1 VQAQSL
7 GRVVLSRKDAKA
19 RSLRDVFFT
28 QRHRGALAELGRMCF
43 FSQSRRD
50 AELGRRI
57 LARRGVETRS
67 WEGCFF
73 SRKDAKTRSLMDVC
87 FSQRR
92 RDAELGRVFGHAKAQ
107 RCKRKVWEEL
117 FCHAKTQRRG
127 V

>member
-1 VQAQSL
+1 MFFFSQRRRDAELGIVMLSRKGTGVQAQSL
-7 GRVVLSRKDAKA
+7 GRVILSRKDAKA

-50 AELGRRI
+50 AELGRVI
-57 LARRGVETRS
+57 
-67 WEGCFF
+67 WH
-73 SRKDAKTRSLMDVC
+73 
-87 FSQRR
+87 
-92 RDAELGRVFGHAKAQ
+92 AEAPG
-107 RCKRKVWEEL
+107 CKRKVWEEL